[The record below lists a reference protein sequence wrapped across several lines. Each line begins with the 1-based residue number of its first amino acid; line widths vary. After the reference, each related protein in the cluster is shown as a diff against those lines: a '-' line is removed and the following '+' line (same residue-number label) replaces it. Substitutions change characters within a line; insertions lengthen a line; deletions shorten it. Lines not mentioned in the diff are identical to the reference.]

1 MLVQRDAAGQ
11 PASPPP
17 DTVAVFTAGE
27 AAAAVAVTGMMKLV
41 VALTAKPAAIVHVT
55 AWPAAVQPAGKVPIV
70 RPVGIVS
77 VTVDVAV
84 VAAVPVFCTLN
95 V

>member
-1 MLVQRDAAGQ
+1 MLVQREAAGQ

-27 AAAAVAVTGMMKLV
+27 AAAVVAVTGMMKLV

-55 AWPAAVQPAGKVPIV
+55 AWPAAVQPAGNVPMV

-77 VTVDVAV
+77 VIVDAAVA
-84 VAAVPVFCTLN
+84 AAVPVFWTDS